1 MSKIFF
7 KTGVMGSGKTFD
19 LLRVIYNYKEKGLN
33 TLVYKPR
40 LDTRDGVDKCV
51 ISTRANLEDAEAKW
65 VPDDLYLE
73 VLKDIGEVEPH
84 AIIVDESQFLTK
96 NQIDIFQ
103 KICYNYNMPVIFY
116 GLKTTFQGELF
127 EGSKRILEICD
138 DVEEFKSMCHCGKVA
153 RQNVRLVD
161 GKMVTDGDIV
171 SVGGNEMYTA
181 VCNHCFVKRRVK

>member
-40 LDTRDGVDKCV
+40 LDTTDGVDKCV

-65 VPDDLYLE
+65 IPDDLYLE
-73 VLKDIGEVEPH
+73 VLKDIGEVEPD

-103 KICYNYNMPVIFY
+103 KICYNYNSDLY
-116 GLKTTFQGELF
+116 EKYL
-127 EGSKRILEICD
+127 
-138 DVEEFKSMCHCGKVA
+138 
-153 RQNVRLVD
+153 
-161 GKMVTDGDIV
+161 
-171 SVGGNEMYTA
+171 
-181 VCNHCFVKRRVK
+181 

>member
-1 MSKIFF
+1 
-7 KTGVMGSGKTFD
+7 
-19 LLRVIYNYKEKGLN
+19 
-33 TLVYKPR
+33 
-40 LDTRDGVDKCV
+40 
-51 ISTRANLEDAEAKW
+51 
-65 VPDDLYLE
+65 
-73 VLKDIGEVEPH
+73 
-84 AIIVDESQFLTK
+84 
-96 NQIDIFQ
+96 
-103 KICYNYNMPVIFY
+103 MPVIFY

-161 GKMVTDGDIV
+161 GKMVTDGDVV